1 MDFTVFTSSILLVV
15 IDELEVDLS
24 RVGLVEGRFILDKGR
39 VVWARGHQCK
49 T

>member
-24 RVGLVEGRFILDKGR
+24 LVGLVEGRFILDKGR
-39 VVWARGHQCK
+39 VTSTKRPRVYG
-49 T
+49 